1 MINEMTAIAGKTV
14 VLTGASRGLG
24 ASIARAL
31 AKEKATVVCISR
43 SELKLAE
50 ICAEIN
56 ELGGKGISVPFDLS
70 QVENLS
76 VLVEKI
82 KQQVSVID
90 ILINNAGI
98 EIYRAFADYTLI
110 ELQSVLSTNLLA
122 AMELTRLVLPSM
134 LDRGTG
140 QIVNMASLAGKK
152 GAAYNTIYSASKG
165 GLVMWSDALR
175 QELTGTGVGVTTI
188 CPGYVSRQGMTANS
202 GVPIPSLA
210 GASTPEAVIKATL
223 KAIAH
228 NQAEAIINQDL
239 ITEITTKLL
248 FALGQFSP
256 RTSDFL
262 YRKLLGVPQSNQL
275 RIKPVGA
282 DRSPLQKSVDY
293 VPTEV
298 RNQ

>member
-14 VLTGASRGLG
+14 VITGASRGIG
-24 ASIARAL
+24 AFIARAL
-31 AKEKATVVCISR
+31 AREKATVVCVSR
-43 SELKLAE
+43 SEAKLTQ
-50 ICAEIN
+50 ICAEID
-56 ELGGKGISVPFDLS
+56 ELGGKGISLPFDLS
-70 QVENLS
+70 QIESLS
-76 VLVEKI
+76 LLVKAIE
-82 KQQVSVID
+82 QQIGSID

-98 EIYRAFADYTLI
+98 EIYRAFADYSLA
-110 ELQSVLSTNLLA
+110 ELQSVLSINLLA
-122 AMELTRLVLPSM
+122 TMELTRLVLPSM
-134 LDRGTG
+134 FDRGTG

-152 GAAYNTIYSASKG
+152 GAAYNSIYSASKG

-175 QELTGTGVGVTTI
+175 QELNGTGIGVTTI
-188 CPGYVSRQGMTANS
+188 CPGYVSGQGMTANS

-210 GASTPEAVIKATL
+210 GTSTPEAVTKATL

-256 RTSDFL
+256 RTSDRI
-262 YRKLLGVPQSNQL
+262 YRKLGIAQSNQL

-282 DRSPLQKSVDY
+282 NNRSLLQKSIAK
-293 VPTEV
+293 
-298 RNQ
+298 QIL

>member
-1 MINEMTAIAGKTV
+1 MINEMIAIAGKIV
-14 VLTGASRGLG
+14 VLTGASRGIG

-31 AKEKATVVCISR
+31 AREKATVVCVSR
-43 SELKLAE
+43 SESKLAK

-56 ELGGKGISVPFDLS
+56 ELGGKGISLPFDIA
-70 QVENLS
+70 QVKNLS

-82 KQQVSVID
+82 EQQVGAID
-90 ILINNAGI
+90 ILINNAGM
-98 EIYRAFADYTLI
+98 EIYRAFADYTLA

-134 LDRGTG
+134 LDRGRG

-152 GAAYNTIYSASKG
+152 GAAYNSIYSASKG

-188 CPGYVSRQGMTANS
+188 CPGYVSGQGMTADS

-210 GASTPEAVIKATL
+210 GVSTLEAVTRATI

-228 NQAEAIINQDL
+228 NRAEVIINQDFV
-239 ITEITTKLL
+239 TEITTKLL

-256 RTSDFL
+256 RTSDRI
-262 YRKLLGVPQSNQL
+262 YHKLGIAQSNQL
-275 RIKPVGA
+275 RIKSLA
-282 DRSPLQKSVDY
+282 KAIDRPPLQYK
-293 VPTEV
+293 
-298 RNQ
+298 

>member
-1 MINEMTAIAGKTV
+1 MINEMTSIAGKTV

-31 AKEKATVVCISR
+31 AREKATVVCVSR
-43 SELKLAE
+43 SESKLAK
-50 ICAEIN
+50 ICAEIDD
-56 ELGGKGISVPFDLS
+56 LGGKGISLPFDLS
-70 QVENLS
+70 LVENLS
-76 VLVEKI
+76 LLVEAI
-82 KQQVSVID
+82 EQQIGAID
-90 ILINNAGI
+90 ILINNAGM

-134 LDRGTG
+134 LDRGKG

-152 GAAYNTIYSASKG
+152 GAAYNSIYSASKG

-188 CPGYVSRQGMTANS
+188 CPGYVSGQGMTANS

-210 GASTPEAVIKATL
+210 GASTPEAVTKATI
-223 KAIAH
+223 KAIAN
-228 NQAEAIINQDL
+228 NQAEVIINQDL

-248 FALGQFSP
+248 FALGQFFP
-256 RTSDFL
+256 RTSDRIF
-262 YRKLLGVPQSNQL
+262 RKLLGVAQSNQS
-275 RIKPVGA
+275 RIKPLKA
-282 DRSPLQKSVDY
+282 DRSSQDVGYARTKA
-293 VPTEV
+293 EAK
-298 RNQ
+298 R